1 MALIAGEGA
10 GDLIRRHQG
19 GFRDR
24 LTGRPLL
31 AFILVFGHDAGDV
44 SGEGREAVRG
54 RLTGS
59 RLCGAEGS
67 SLRKRTV
74 RNENTGEILAISSE
88 KV

>member
-1 MALIAGEGA
+1 MSFYDEGEDVASIAGEGA

-59 RLCGAEGS
+59 RLCGAEEAMG
-67 SLRKRTV
+67 RPAK
-74 RNENTGEILAISSE
+74 G
-88 KV
+88 